1 MLGDGVRGLVTSH
14 YEIKFAPLVGPVTFS
29 RRHPSRME
37 KRHFLCST
45 GSALGCNP
53 VPTVLWA
60 WACPPGGGVG
70 GRFLAV
76 WCLDGRL

>member
-1 MLGDGVRGLVTSH
+1 MESGGSSPRIMKSEVCTSCWACYVLKEAPEQDGEASSPLQHRFCSVR
-14 YEIKFAPLVGPVTFS
+14 A
-29 RRHPSRME
+29 
-37 KRHFLCST
+37 
-45 GSALGCNP
+45 
-53 VPTVLWA
+53 VLWA